1 MLTIKNFLRFI
12 GIFQIIFL
20 ILLTID
26 VNVNHDAVG
35 QAIMGMVW
43 GLVILWVAIGG
54 SLIRRWRDPI
64 RHYVQKLNFNWRFKF
79 VTLATICALIEEA
92 ITVTMTN
99 LAPLFGVNVGEAYI
113 TASANYLD
121 VVLFHSVIVFIP
133 MFFAWTL
140 LLQRYTF
147 KPLQVFV
154 LFGFTGMLGEI
165 ISFGGTGIL
174 NMGLWVYVYGLM
186 IFLSAYSIPKN
197 LATKPVR
204 FYHYPLAIIFPLLM
218 AIPVAIVI
226 IIIHPIGIHF
236 DPL

>member
-1 MLTIKNFLRFI
+1 MSIKTFLRII

-26 VNVNHDAVG
+26 VNVNQDAVG

-43 GLVILWVAIGG
+43 GLILLWVVIGG

-64 RHYVQKLNFNWRFKF
+64 RAYVQNLGFNWRFKF
-79 VTLATICALIEEA
+79 VALATLCALIEEA
-92 ITVTMTN
+92 ITVAMTN
-99 LAPLFGVNVGEAYI
+99 LAPVFGVKVGEAYI

-121 VVLFHSVIVFIP
+121 VVLLHSMIVFIP

-140 LLQRYTF
+140 LLQRYAF

-174 NMGLWVYVYGLM
+174 NMGLWIYVYGLM
-186 IFLSAYSIPKN
+186 IFLSAYSIPEN
-197 LATKPVR
+197 LEAKPVR
-204 FYHYPLAIIFPLLM
+204 FYHYPLAIIFPFLL
-218 AIPVAIVI
+218 AIPLAIVI
-226 IIIHPIGIHF
+226 IVIHPVGIHF
-236 DPL
+236 DPV